1 MKLEEAK
8 LERPLSMQQAATVL
22 ELFASMGAEW
32 FMSPSSFLNDEVF
45 YRQPRQID
53 LVVWL
58 DGQEKGRWRLLPV
71 SFGSLV
77 TRHAKAPGGTF
88 AIPHT
93 TGYQYDEYQLLK
105 PLKQRAQVLLDSL
118 APPLNAL
125 WEQIYALDDTP
136 GVPLTLADDWWRQA
150 GQVLEN
156 TWWSRLRELQKQV
169 GAPHYLQHTSQ
180 LAEVLPKAQ
189 EGLNQ
194 LRKFLREVPP
204 PSASTATDAGVE
216 LTLGDGSRYQFRHL
230 VSPDINSSG
239 TYFTSKFGRSD
250 FGMVP
255 FTVAEVT
262 ITETPVS
269 TSDSLREQ
277 LLDVRERI
285 DQILSNLG

>member
-1 MKLEEAK
+1 MKVEEAK
-8 LERPLSMQQAATVL
+8 PERPLSMQQVAAVL
-22 ELFASMGAEW
+22 EKFTSTGAEW
-32 FMSPSSFLNDEVF
+32 FMSPASFLNEESF

-58 DGQEKGRWRLLPV
+58 DGQEQGRWRLLPA

-77 TRHAKAPGGTF
+77 TRHTKAPGGTF
-88 AIPHT
+88 AIPHAS
-93 TGYQYDEYQLLK
+93 GYQYDEYQLLK

-125 WEQIYALDDTP
+125 WERVYSLDDTP

-150 GQVLEN
+150 RQVLEN

-194 LRKFLREVPP
+194 LRKFLQEVPP
-204 PSASTATDAGVE
+204 PSASTAAASGAE
-216 LTLGDGSRYQFRHL
+216 LTLGDGARYQFRHI

-255 FTVAEVT
+255 FNVAEVT
-262 ITETPVS
+262 TTETPVL
-269 TSDSLREQ
+269 TSNSLREQ

-285 DQILSNLG
+285 DQILSQLE